1 MLNMVTNLIIKDEIY
16 LLFIKLYSDNLADD
30 IYKFSQI
37 IETQEFVEKKFSFDA
52 LNVNMEF
59 RMYKNFRE

>member
-37 IETQEFVEKKFSFDA
+37 IETSEFVEKKFSFDA

-59 RMYKNFRE
+59 RMDKNFRE

>member
-16 LLFIKLYSDNLADD
+16 LLFIKLYSDDLAND
-30 IYKFSQI
+30 IYKLSQV
-37 IETQEFVEKKFSFDA
+37 IECQEFVDKKFSFDA

-59 RMYKNFRE
+59 RMDKTFRE

>member
-16 LLFIKLYSDNLADD
+16 LLFIKLYSDDLAND
-30 IYKFSQI
+30 IYKFSQV
-37 IETQEFVEKKFSFDA
+37 IESQEFVDKKFSFDA

-59 RMYKNFRE
+59 RMDKTFRE